1 MGDLNLE
8 VSENC
13 LNGFCDINSLNTLKR
28 GLACFKNP
36 KSINLDVT

>member
-8 VSENC
+8 VSENS
-13 LNGFCDINSLNTLKR
+13 LNSFCDTNSLKTFKR